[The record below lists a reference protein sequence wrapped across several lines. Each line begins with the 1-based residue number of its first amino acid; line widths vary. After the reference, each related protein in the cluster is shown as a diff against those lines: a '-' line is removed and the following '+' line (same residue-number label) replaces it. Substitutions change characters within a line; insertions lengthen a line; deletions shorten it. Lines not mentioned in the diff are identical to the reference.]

1 MVKGQEVGYVRV
13 STLLQNE
20 NRQLE
25 GLKLDHVFTDK
36 MSGKDRNRPELKRC
50 MDHVRAGDTLH
61 VHSIDRLA
69 RNLRDLESIVK
80 ELVNKGVSV
89 KFEKEK
95 LTFPGATGNTDD
107 KENSMNTL
115 MLQVMGACAQFELS
129 MIRERQKE
137 GIAIAQKKGVQI
149 GRKAALDHTAIDTI
163 KDLWRSGKNKMEIA
177 QALGVS
183 RVTFYAFL
191 KKHQVKLEK
200 RNIA

>member
-1 MVKGQEVGYVRV
+1 MVNGQNIGYVRV

-25 GLKLDHVFTDK
+25 GINLDHVFTDK
-36 MSGKDRNRPELKRC
+36 ISGKDKDRPELNRC
-50 MDHVRAGDTLH
+50 MEHVRAGDTLH

-69 RNLRDLESIVK
+69 RNLRDLETIIRD
-80 ELVNKGVSV
+80 LVSKGVAV
-89 KFEKEK
+89 KFEKEG
-95 LTFPGATGNTDD
+95 LSFTGDD
-107 KENSMNTL
+107 TPMNTL

-129 MIRERQKE
+129 MIKERQRE
-137 GIAIAQKKGVQI
+137 GIAVAKKKGVQI
-149 GRKAALDHTAIDTI
+149 GRKAALDKTSIDTI

-177 QALGVS
+177 EAMGVS

>member
-1 MVKGQEVGYVRV
+1 MVKGQNIGYARV

-25 GLKLDHVFTDK
+25 GINLDHVFTDK
-36 MSGKDRNRPELKRC
+36 VSGKDKDRPELKRC
-50 MDHVRAGDTLH
+50 MEHLRAGDTLH

-69 RNLRDLESIVK
+69 RNLRDLETIIK
-80 ELVNKGVSV
+80 DLVSKGVAV
-89 KFEKEK
+89 KFEKEG
-95 LTFPGATGNTDD
+95 LSFTGDND
-107 KENSMNTL
+107 NPMNTL

-129 MIRERQKE
+129 MIKERQRE

-149 GRKAALDHTAIDTI
+149 GRKASLDKTHIDAV
-163 KDLWRSGKNKMEIA
+163 KELWLSGKNKMEIA
-177 QALGVS
+177 EAMGVS

-200 RNIA
+200 QNVA